1 MLNRTSRILAYKRLY
16 ITALVLFILD
26 QCSKLWVL
34 QTIEP
39 YTYIDPAPI
48 PVIPGFFYWVHIYNE
63 GAAWGILSGYGLW
76 LAALGLL
83 TLTAIFF
90 LRKELELK
98 RHGIQYAMGLLCGG
112 IIGNLFDR
120 IAYGHVIDF
129 IDIHLPG
136 YRWPA
141 FNIADC
147 GITVGVTLYILLNL
161 KDIFKKRPSSPSSST
176 PLKDKKG
183 V

>member
-1 MLNRTSRILAYKRLY
+1 MLNRTSKILAYKRFY
-16 ITALVLFILD
+16 IMALVLFALD

-34 QTIEP
+34 QAIEP
-39 YTYIDPAPI
+39 YTYIDPPPI
-48 PVIPGFFYWVHIYNE
+48 PVIAGFLYWVHIYNE

-98 RHGIQYAMGLLCGG
+98 RHGIQYAIGLLCGG

-141 FNIADC
+141 FNVADC
-147 GITVGVTLYILLNL
+147 GITVGVSLYITLNIS
-161 KDIFKKRPSSPSSST
+161 DFFKKSPATPEESPS
-176 PLKDKKG
+176 PK
-183 V
+183 